1 MSFYISIFS
10 SIFISAIFAVSGVY
24 IERKKSYALEMQKQ
38 QAEEDVFA
46 RNTFLSN
53 MGHELRT
60 PLNSILNAVKFLQ
73 KQPLSAMQLE
83 YLHIIQFCG
92 QHISGLTNDIL
103 DHKKIEAGHF
113 HLNYSIINLRL
124 TLQQAVLSFLNDF
137 YDKGVE
143 LKIDIDEELDLH
155 VEADEM
161 RLVQVV
167 NNLLSNALKFTPS
180 GYVKFS
186 AKTVHL
192 KENMVKLTISVKD
205 TGIGISA
212 ENQKKIFT
220 SFWKLK
226 NRQEKIQQQ
235 GAGLGLSI
243 TQKLLNLMYTNLLVD
258 SAEGKGSTFYFTID
272 LPVFRNNNNVFE
284 AKNYKEQSI
293 KLNGLKV
300 LVAEDNKL
308 TMLLTTRILEEAGAT
323 VVSTYNGKATLHK
336 LTEESDFNMILL
348 DLNMPEIDGY
358 TVMET
363 INEKYSHIPTLAF
376 TANLL
381 NNDMYQ
387 RLLKQGFL
395 DCILKPYEPEELLI
409 TVKRFA
415 TKKANL

>member
-1 MSFYISIFS
+1 
-10 SIFISAIFAVSGVY
+10 
-24 IERKKSYALEMQKQ
+24 
-38 QAEEDVFA
+38 
-46 RNTFLSN
+46 
-53 MGHELRT
+53 
-60 PLNSILNAVKFLQ
+60 
-73 KQPLSAMQLE
+73 
-83 YLHIIQFCG
+83 
-92 QHISGLTNDIL
+92 
-103 DHKKIEAGHF
+103 
-113 HLNYSIINLRL
+113 
-124 TLQQAVLSFLNDF
+124 
-137 YDKGVE
+137 
-143 LKIDIDEELDLH
+143 
-155 VEADEM
+155 
-161 RLVQVV
+161 
-167 NNLLSNALKFTPS
+167 
-180 GYVKFS
+180 FS

-258 SAEGKGSTFYFTID
+258 SEEGKGSTFYFTID
-272 LPVFRNNNNVFE
+272 LPVFRNNTNVFE
-284 AKNYKEQSI
+284 PKNYKEQNI

-323 VVSTYNGKATLHK
+323 VVSTYNGKATLLK

-415 TKKANL
+415 TKRASS